1 MANTTLTL
9 TPSFTDKTMKADRVV
24 AVGEDINLVV
34 KNVPSEKRGRVRF
47 RFLGVDLAVT
57 DVFTGAGE
65 DITTEVSFETV
76 PFRDLFE
83 GQPDNAAFK
92 IDALLEIRDV
102 QTNTDDETNFE
113 FVNCTLWA
121 SGSVTVRNWP
131 QYDNLTPPTKILEYQ
146 QSLKEY
152 IDALVISAV
161 GRLSGPPG
169 EDGDDGD
176 DGKSAYQLAVD
187 HGFTGSEIEWVESL
201 RYKASQLGYIYCP
214 VENKYHRIISK
225 LNAIGQYQTSID
237 RDQVTLAEVD
247 EEYRRHLR
255 YDLTTVQQSSS
266 MQMVDRA
273 INVIS
278 FTNQGQSGGITG
290 GKWNN
295 SGNRDLTL
303 ITDGLWRSSVY
314 SIDAAFYTMYLY
326 DELTFAEGVWTYK
339 LMDQNGTTVLS
350 SMVVNGTANETSLV
364 FDSYT
369 FTRSDYTVLDSTI
382 LLPVRRIGKSR
393 DFMVMLKVGSYIP
406 SIIWSDPE
414 DRIITFKADVNDDEA
429 STLISDFDQ
438 NGNYVLMFSEIESD
452 VFLVSRKEIS

>member
-9 TPSFTDKTMKADRVV
+9 TPSFADKTMKSDRVV
-24 AVGEDINLVV
+24 AVGEDINLVI

-57 DVFTGAGE
+57 NVFTGTGE

-102 QTNTDDETNFE
+102 QTNTEDETNFE

-131 QYDNLTPPTKILEYQ
+131 KYDNLTPPTKILEYQ

-187 HGFTGSEIEWVESL
+187 HGFTGTEIEWVESL

-214 VENKYHRIISK
+214 AENKYHRIISK

-255 YDLTTVQQSSS
+255 YDLVALTAAAT
-266 MQMVDRA
+266 MQIVDRA
-273 INVIS
+273 INSVS
-278 FTNQGQSGGITG
+278 LASGATALF
-290 GKWNN
+290 NVPVQ
-295 SGNRDLTL
+295 
-303 ITDGLWRSSVY
+303 RS
-314 SIDAAFYTMYLY
+314 
-326 DELTFAEGVWTYK
+326 
-339 LMDQNGTTVLS
+339 
-350 SMVVNGTANETSLV
+350 
-364 FDSYT
+364 
-369 FTRSDYTVLDSTI
+369 
-382 LLPVRRIGKSR
+382 GKSR
-393 DFMVMLKVGSYIP
+393 DFMVKISTGATAPTVTWADPDGNTLSYL
-406 SIIWSDPE
+406 SD
-414 DRIITFKADVNDDEA
+414 VDDDTAA
-429 STLISDFDQ
+429 SLLGTLNENTTYIF
-438 NGNYVLMFSEIESD
+438 MFSEVSANC
-452 VFLVSRKEIS
+452 FLISRKEVS